1 MLRLVARGLG
11 LAIAL
16 TVVSPGAAT
25 AKDAVVVKLRD
36 GGVAKPARPKT
47 TTTTRATKRKVVK
60 KRQAKAA
67 RAAKPK
73 QPKRKRSELRP
84 MP

>member
-16 TVVSPGAAT
+16 TLVSPGDAA
-25 AKDAVVVKLRD
+25 AKDAVLVKLRD
-36 GGVAKPARPKT
+36 GGSAAKPAPAK
-47 TTTTRATKRKVVK
+47 TRATKRKVVK
-60 KRQAKAA
+60 KRQAKAT
-67 RAAKPK
+67 RAAKQK
-73 QPKRKRSELRP
+73 RKPKRTRTELRP

>member
-16 TVVSPGAAT
+16 TLVSPGEAA
-25 AKDAVVVKLRD
+25 AKDAVLVKLRD
-36 GGVAKPARPKT
+36 GGSAAKPTPAKP
-47 TTTTRATKRKVVK
+47 RATKRKVVK
-60 KRQAKAA
+60 KRQAKVA
-67 RAAKPK
+67 RAAKQK
-73 QPKRKRSELRP
+73 RKPKRTRTELRP